1 MHITKLDYFPS
12 VHYIIF
18 IGGDLMAKNPLRY
31 ERDNYNPAY
40 LRNNFE
46 IKELRKEYSRLR
58 GIANKRLKAI
68 GRYNPQSQVYKR
80 YADKFV
86 KLSTL
91 NDRQIPYKLT
101 ELADFLSRRLSSV
114 TEIKRFENETIKSL
128 HEDGYTFINKSN
140 IHDFFKFMDDTRTAA
155 RNSRYDSDRVVALF
169 EMSERLGVNPDT
181 LKKDFT
187 YYMEN
192 LDALER
198 IDENRMER
206 INDTN
211 LRSLLDGNSNS
222 RRNRRK

>member
-1 MHITKLDYFPS
+1 
-12 VHYIIF
+12 
-18 IGGDLMAKNPLRY
+18 MAKNPLKY
-31 ERDNYNPAY
+31 ERDNYNPSY
-40 LRNNFE
+40 LRNNLT
-46 IKELRKEYSRLR
+46 IKEIRAEYSRLR
-58 GIANKRLKAI
+58 GIANKRLKSI
-68 GRYNPQSQVYKR
+68 GRYNPESQIYKR

-101 ELADFLSRRLSSV
+101 ELADFLSSRLSSV
-114 TEIKRFENETIKSL
+114 TAIKRYENETIKSL

-140 IHDFFKFMDDTRTAA
+140 LHDFLKFMDDTRTAA

-169 EMSERLGVNPDT
+169 EMSERLGVNPEI
-181 LKKDFT
+181 LKQDFT

-192 LDALER
+192 LDELER
-198 IDENRMER
+198 IDDSRMER
-206 INDTN
+206 IDDTS

>member
-1 MHITKLDYFPS
+1 MP
-12 VHYIIF
+12 
-18 IGGDLMAKNPLRY
+18 KNPLKY

-40 LRNNFE
+40 LRNNLSS
-46 IKELRKEYSRLR
+46 KDLRKEYSRLR

-68 GRYNPQSQVYKR
+68 GRYYPESQIYKR

-86 KLSTL
+86 KLTTL
-91 NDRQIPYKLT
+91 NDQQIAYKLT

-114 TEIKRFENETIKSL
+114 TAIKRYENETIKSL

-140 IHDFFKFMDDTRTAA
+140 LHDFFKFMDDTRTAA

-169 EMSERLGVNPDT
+169 EMLERLGVNPDI
-181 LKKDFT
+181 LKQDFT

-192 LDALER
+192 LDALES
-198 IDENRMER
+198 IDESRMER
-206 INDTN
+206 IDDTS
-211 LRSLLDGNSNS
+211 LRRLLDANSNS